1 MRFMLMEP
9 DAPGLV
15 RGIYPF
21 PNEASQEL
29 ETEGWVCWDTT
40 GITASSPTLLH
51 EV

>member
-29 ETEGWVCWDTT
+29 ETEGWVCAHWH
-40 GITASSPTLLH
+40 SCLELH
-51 EV
+51 TSA